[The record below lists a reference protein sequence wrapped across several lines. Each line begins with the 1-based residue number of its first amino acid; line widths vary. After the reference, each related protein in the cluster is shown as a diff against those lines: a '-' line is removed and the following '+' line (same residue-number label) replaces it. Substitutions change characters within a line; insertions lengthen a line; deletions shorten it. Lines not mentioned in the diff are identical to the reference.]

1 MKRFDFPL
9 ERVRK
14 WRESLAEIEEAKL
27 AGLHAELRAI
37 EARQAEVAGE
47 LAAAEQIVRTN
58 AVARAE
64 ELAALDGYREWVRG
78 TQVVLA
84 QRAAGSRDRIAQ
96 QQQALVEA
104 RRRFRLLDLLKTRSQ
119 EQWKTEF
126 ARELESLA
134 SEVYL
139 AQWRR
144 R

>member
-1 MKRFDFPL
+1 
-9 ERVRK
+9 
-14 WRESLAEIEEAKL
+14 
-27 AGLHAELRAI
+27 
-37 EARQAEVAGE
+37 
-47 LAAAEQIVRTN
+47 
-58 AVARAE
+58 
-64 ELAALDGYREWVRG
+64 
-78 TQVVLA
+78 
-84 QRAAGSRDRIAQ
+84 
-96 QQQALVEA
+96 VEA